1 MRDFAHAFQR
11 LTSFRRSVTTTAS
24 RNSPPLLFA
33 TMFIVA
39 GVAALLPARLRAAEG
54 AMSRSAA
61 LREVTSRKIDRQ
73 DERVE
78 TSREVVLAS
87 ARSTELLTPVTP
99 TILPTKPK
107 SKAKTVR
114 MLVTAYC
121 ACTKC
126 CGPSARGLT
135 ASGKAVTA
143 NRGRF
148 VAADAKVFS
157 FGTKL
162 KIPGYNNGQ
171 QVEVLDRGGA
181 IKGNHLDVFFS
192 SHQKAME
199 WGKRWLDVTVE

>member
-1 MRDFAHAFQR
+1 MVDLAQTFQR
-11 LTSFRRSVTTTAS
+11 LTSFTRSRTTSSS

-33 TMFIVA
+33 TMFIIA

-54 AMSRSAA
+54 AMSRSTAIREAA
-61 LREVTSRKIDRQ
+61 SRNIDRRA
-73 DERVE
+73 EPVE
-78 TSREVVLAS
+78 ACGEVVLAS
-87 ARSTELLTPVTP
+87 AQSTELLTPVTP
-99 TILPTKPK
+99 TIVPTKSKTK
-107 SKAKTVR
+107 SKTVR

-126 CGPSARGLT
+126 CGPSAHGLT
-135 ASGKAVTA
+135 ASGKLVTA

-162 KIPGYNNGQ
+162 KIPGYNNGN

-192 SHQKAME
+192 SHQKAMD